1 MRFLSIDRAKCTGC
15 RVCENVCAVEH
26 GDGHQPLRSRIR
38 VERLGP
44 LERRILVCLQ
54 CKQPRC
60 MEACPSGAI
69 DRDGEQIRVDAGLCD
84 RCGACILA
92 CDRLFLPPEGAV
104 LMCDQ
109 CGACV
114 DRCPEGALAV
124 TTPQEFRRSRT
135 KQEKGANID
144 G

>member
-1 MRFLSIDRAKCTGC
+1 VRFLHIDRAKCTGC
-15 RVCENVCAVEH
+15 RVCEYVCALER
-26 GDGHQPLRSRIR
+26 GGGYNPLRSRIR
-38 VERLGP
+38 VQRPGP
-44 LERRILVCLQ
+44 LERRTLVCLQ

-60 MEACPSGAI
+60 MEACPTRAI
-69 DRDGEQIRVDAGLCD
+69 YRDGEHIRVHAELCD

-92 CDRLFLPPEGAV
+92 CDRLFLPPEGAI

-114 DRCPEGALAV
+114 ARCPEGALGV
-124 TTPQEFRRSRT
+124 TTPQEIRRSR
-135 KQEKGANID
+135 KEQKKGANID